1 MHNSVEAF
9 QYLADTQLCRIR
21 HKNGF
26 EPIPQQNPTFPS
38 KKKPESAEKSPIP
51 DFAQAV

>member
-26 EPIPQQNPTFPS
+26 EKPKPVFMADSANPTTKPDVS
-38 KKKPESAEKSPIP
+38 VKKETR
-51 DFAQAV
+51 VR